1 MNQFVCDAV
10 MDVAAGEYGEVLGQ
24 LVTSIE
30 NGRLVYR
37 EETADSAST
46 TPNGSCITTPT
57 ISQGIDRCRN
67 LCVLFIKP
75 DENFFLIF

>member
-37 EETADSAST
+37 EETAVDSAST
-46 TPNGSCITTPT
+46 PPSASCYIRSLTSSVGTN
-57 ISQGIDRCRN
+57 IN
-67 LCVLFIKP
+67 
-75 DENFFLIF
+75 